1 MNRSYVAVLALTLGL
16 IAAARAA
23 GEGVFVRFKLDAP
36 TSATWT
42 VQSRLVIHDDPWQ
55 VFLPTLPEGQAGT
68 PAKPLPGGV
77 FTEWLDLKKAAG
89 ERFHDRH
96 ARAGGI
102 AEFPCLWATF
112 EASTNA
118 PARQWM
124 AELATAPDEQQV
136 VRRFA
141 QKPGGNP
148 FGFLVTPDLARDK
161 AELETVAEMAARHL
175 AWARAA
181 TGGKRVT
188 PRSLILQTQFW
199 GCDAPDD
206 VEAVWLLGFNL
217 VGVPPAVRAK
227 FPFQQ
232 PAGHHWVEFGPE
244 KTREQLDQQI
254 RPYASN
260 TVAAAY
266 PAIFGFADEVAC
278 PRIGTNAA
286 AVAHFRQWLAEQA
299 VAPESLGVGQL
310 GEVLPI
316 ETPDVLRERQKQ
328 NGKAANRVFYYTS
341 RFRQASGTQHMRWLT
356 ESFHRWS
363 PATNAITSTLVAD
376 HPYFSG
382 TGLGMGM
389 DQPNMA
395 WGGWPLALDWFD
407 LARNKAV
414 DLIGVEDWMGL
425 QYMYGPRYTWEGPQ
439 LMGFQATMMR
449 SGSEGKLP
457 VITWITPSDE
467 TNFLLKATSALA
479 QGSKHL
485 FFWCYG
491 PTCAST
497 ENYWS
502 DLRGAYYGV
511 ARYARQLAAT
521 EHIIAPGKTRRTR
534 VALVYSISSDLW
546 QPFGYIHMLERRGTY
561 LSLIHD
567 QYLVDLLT
575 EQDMEAG
582 RLKAYDA
589 LYVTDACLTE
599 KSAAVIVTW
608 VKGGGSLYGSCGAG
622 SRNEFNEPA
631 SGLAEAFGIA
641 PAIQTTVQPGEY
653 RVRGKLNKM
662 DYLDQI
668 RMDNDAGAF
677 GALGVKAAIKPITAG
692 VLGKFQDGTP
702 AAVTNTFGKGHALY
716 FAACPGLAYIKE
728 AKFVPAAL
736 CEKWPAAQRQVI
748 NRTVKLAGVPR
759 LVELNHPVVE
769 AGIYD
774 VDAGTALVL
783 ANFTHEPIRELIV
796 RVPMAKSPRR
806 IRSFE
811 QGRLSFKVVKSTT
824 SDYPLAV
831 EFKMRLG
838 LNDIVTL
845 E

>member
-1 MNRSYVAVLALTLGL
+1 MKRSPCLWLLLMLGWST
-16 IAAARAA
+16 AAQAA
-23 GEGVFVRFKLDAP
+23 GDGVFVRFKLDAP
-36 TSATWT
+36 TSVTWT

-55 VFLPTLPEGQAGT
+55 VFLPNLPEVKVGAT
-68 PAKPLPGGV
+68 VKPLPGGM
-77 FTEWLDLKKAAG
+77 FTEWLDLKMSAG
-89 ERFHDRH
+89 ARFHGRQD
-96 ARAGGI
+96 RAGGI

-112 EASTNA
+112 VASTNA
-118 PARQWM
+118 PSRQWM

-141 QKPGGNP
+141 QKPGGSP

-188 PRSLILQTQFW
+188 PKRLILQTQFW
-199 GCDAPDD
+199 GCDATDD
-206 VEAVWLLGFNL
+206 VEAVWLLGFNV

-227 FPFQQ
+227 YPFQQ

-260 TVAAAY
+260 TVVAAY

-278 PRIGTNAA
+278 PGLGTNATA
-286 AVAHFRQWLAEQA
+286 LASFRQWLAAQGI
-299 VAPESLGVGQL
+299 APATLGVSQL
-310 GEVLPI
+310 SEVLPI

-328 NGKAANRVFYYTS
+328 NAAAAKRIFYYTA

-356 ESFHRWS
+356 ESFHQWA
-363 PATNAITSTLVAD
+363 PATNAMTATLVAD

-407 LARNKAV
+407 LARSKAV
-414 DLIGVEDWMGL
+414 DLIGIEDWMGL

-439 LMGFQATMMR
+439 LMGFQTSMMR

-457 VITWITPSDE
+457 IIAWITPSDA
-467 TNFLLKATSALA
+467 TNFLLKASSALA
-479 QGSKHL
+479 QGAKHL

-502 DLRGAYYGV
+502 DLRGAYDGV
-511 ARYARQLAAT
+511 ARYARQLTAT
-521 EHIIAPGKTRRTR
+521 EHIIAPGTTRRTR

-575 EQDMEAG
+575 EQDIEAG

-599 KSAAVIVTW
+599 SSAAAIVAW
-608 VKGGGSLYGSCGAG
+608 VKGGGSLYGACGAG

-631 SGLAEAFGIA
+631 PGLAEAFGIA
-641 PAIQTTVQPGEY
+641 PSIQTTVQPGEY
-653 RVRGKLNKM
+653 RVRGKLNAM
-662 DYLDQI
+662 DYLDQV
-668 RMDNDAGAF
+668 RLENDANAF
-677 GALGVKAAIKPITAG
+677 GALGVKATIKPTTAG

-702 AAVTNTFGKGHALY
+702 AAVTNSFGKGRALY
-716 FAACPGLAYIKE
+716 FAACPALVYIKE

-736 CEKWPAAQRQVI
+736 REKWPAAQRQII
-748 NRTVKLAGVPR
+748 NRATVEARVPR
-759 LVELNHPVVE
+759 LVELNHAVVE
-769 AGIYD
+769 AGLYD
-774 VDAGTALVL
+774 ADAGTALVL
-783 ANFTHEPIRELIV
+783 ANFTHEPIRDLAV

-806 IRSFE
+806 VRS
-811 QGRLSFKVVKSTT
+811 
-824 SDYPLAV
+824 
-831 EFKMRLG
+831 
-838 LNDIVTL
+838 
-845 E
+845 